1 MEVMLLALSLLHSHE
16 TDAPPGPLLQHAE
29 RLVAGLVPRLQPRL
43 EVLQPLEPPLPHPAR
58 ANPNPTKWDTK
69 RTVSSYGIIT
79 ITSHSAS
86 ILLHG
91 MKERSNDF
99 SINELAN

>member
-58 ANPNPTKWDTK
+58 ADPNQTK
-69 RTVSSYGIIT
+69 RGPKHTVSSS
-79 ITSHSAS
+79 TSHSAS

-99 SINELAN
+99 TTNELAN